1 MAIWLFTMVHHYT
14 LYSSINDSALQLI
27 CSSELHHIYDANLP
41 VSIIAKYCKHRSV
54 IFLSCSLCAVWRE
67 RGETR
72 RLLFTFYHSLPDT
85 ENIYDS
91 RLLTNKTLII
101 AFMVN
106 IQQSY
111 RRIYGKYWTI
121 VSPCQWAFGFNHTKT
136 KSAIQLTVSPAPA
149 IARPLLQLQK
159 TFLRR
164 SGWLSFS
171 SVFTARC

>member
-27 CSSELHHIYDANLP
+27 CSSELRHIYDANLP
-41 VSIIAKYCKHRSV
+41 VSAIAKYCKHRCY
-54 IFLSCSLCAVWRE
+54 LSFIVNIALLSFFHVHCALFDGNVE
-67 RGETR
+67 KQGVL
-72 RLLFTFYHSLPDT
+72 LLFTFYHSLPDT

-111 RRIYGKYWTI
+111 RRIYGKYRTM
-121 VSPCQWAFGFNHTKT
+121 VSPCQ
-136 KSAIQLTVSPAPA
+136 
-149 IARPLLQLQK
+149 
-159 TFLRR
+159 
-164 SGWLSFS
+164 
-171 SVFTARC
+171 